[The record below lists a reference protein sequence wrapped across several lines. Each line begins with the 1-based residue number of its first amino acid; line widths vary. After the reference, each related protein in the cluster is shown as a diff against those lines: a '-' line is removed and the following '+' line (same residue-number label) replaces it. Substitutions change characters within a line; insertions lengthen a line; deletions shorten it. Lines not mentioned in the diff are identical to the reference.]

1 MVLDAFY
8 SSLYCIVKLAQK
20 ALCNYHATPWCSGP
34 DALTKLCQVEALFW
48 LVLSAMTPHR
58 QCRYQCKMRKYWWCL
73 VFIFR
78 VNLLLILCLREEGVS
93 HAKTNECENP
103 HGMIG
108 SLHLHIIAW
117 WLNIPFPY
125 KTHILFS
132 KYTASSFFTSSLDLC
147 FAMV

>member
-1 MVLDAFY
+1 MVLYAFY

-20 ALCNYHATPWCSGP
+20 GLVWLSCYALMFRPWCSYKAVPGWGTILTGSLCN
-34 DALTKLCQVEALFW
+34 DASPAV
-48 LVLSAMTPHR
+48 SAPV
-58 QCRYQCKMRKYWWCL
+58 QDVRKYWWCL

-78 VNLLLILCLREEGVS
+78 VNLLLILCLREEAVS

-132 KYTASSFFTSSLDLC
+132 KYTASRFSRSFDLC